1 MNVRPCL
8 INGEA
13 MLDIEMT
20 YENAG
25 VRRLSTPAPVLIGR
39 GAQCGLRISN
49 WRVGRL
55 HARLLREDGNIVL
68 EDLGTLAGT
77 IVNGIRIV
85 RHTPVL
91 PDDAILIGP
100 CRLTVRWVAPD
111 DVTLPHSV
119 GVAPTRDKGDSIDDD
134 VEDDSPFGVPLS
146 KVTPITST
154 MLPTTP
160 STRVTPTSPTT
171 ANPPRPPSPPSPPSP
186 TRSIT
191 STSSTSSTSPSD
203 TSNTSNAPNTPLTP
217 ITWITPSPQPSL
229 PPSPPQFTTPPTT
242 PSSTSL
248 SPTPNSPST
257 TTTMTPLRAQ
267 ARRRLHA
274 ALLDALDL
282 RRRDVAGMSDET
294 LRAEAERL
302 LIQIVASDFDLPNEV
317 DRKAL
322 CAEVLD
328 EAVGLGPLEPL
339 LAAPD
344 ITEIMV
350 NRYDE
355 IFVERAGRLWRHP
368 AAFTSEQSVRW
379 VIERIV
385 IPLGR
390 RIDESSPM
398 VDARLPDGSR
408 VHAIIPPVA
417 MKGASLTIRK
427 FPQRRPHMADLI
439 AAASLS
445 QAMAQFLAL
454 CVRMRKNLVVSGGTG
469 SGKTTLLNIL
479 SNEIPEGERV
489 VTIEDAAELRLNHDH
504 LVALEARPANQ
515 EGRGQIAIRELVRN
529 ALRMRPD
536 RIVVGECRGAEAF
549 DMLTAM
555 NTGHEGSLTTL
566 HANSPRDGLA
576 RLESMI
582 LMAGLDLPLSA
593 VREQIAASVDVVVQQ
608 ARLADGRRVVTS
620 IVEVAGMESGR
631 IQLQPLFRFDRSAGF
646 SGCGA
651 LPGFLQ
657 DWVDE
662 GVSLDAAW
670 FSETMP
676 ISRLEPGSVTRG
688 SP

>member
-1 MNVRPCL
+1 
-8 INGEA
+8 

-20 YENAG
+20 FEDSG
-25 VRRLSTPAPVLIGR
+25 VRRQIAPTPVLIGR
-39 GAQCGLRISN
+39 GAQCGLRIVN
-49 WRVGRL
+49 WRVGRQ
-55 HARLLREDGNIVL
+55 HARLLRQDDDIVL

-77 IVNGIRIV
+77 LVNGARVV
-85 RHTPVL
+85 RHAPVL
-91 PDDAILIGP
+91 PDDDILIGP
-100 CRLTVRWVAPD
+100 CRLRVRWVAPD
-111 DVTLPHSV
+111 DAAPAQAFAVA
-119 GVAPTRDKGDSIDDD
+119 VAPASSDAAVVAPAETAAPS
-134 VEDDSPFGVPLS
+134 
-146 KVTPITST
+146 
-154 MLPTTP
+154 MATTP
-160 STRVTPTSPTT
+160 
-171 ANPPRPPSPPSPPSP
+171 
-186 TRSIT
+186 
-191 STSSTSSTSPSD
+191 
-203 TSNTSNAPNTPLTP
+203 
-217 ITWITPSPQPSL
+217 L
-229 PPSPPQFTTPPTT
+229 PPIAPQ
-242 PSSTSL
+242 
-248 SPTPNSPST
+248 
-257 TTTMTPLRAQ
+257 RVQ

-282 RRRDVAGMSDET
+282 RRRDVAGMSDGT

-302 LIQIVASDFDLPNEV
+302 LTHIVASDVDLP
-317 DRKAL
+317 DDAAKQAL
-322 CAEVLD
+322 CREVLD

-355 IFVERAGRLWRHP
+355 IYVERAGRLWRHP

-385 IPLGR
+385 TPLGR

-427 FPQRRPHMADLI
+427 FPQRRPQMSDLI

-445 QAMAQFLAL
+445 EAMARFLAL
-454 CVRMRKNLVVSGGTG
+454 CVRMRKNVVVSGGTG

-479 SNEIPEGERV
+479 SNEIPDGERV

-515 EGRGQIAIRELVRN
+515 EGRGHIAIRELVRN

-566 HANSPRDGLA
+566 HANSPRDALG

-582 LMAGLDLPLSA
+582 LMAGLDLPLAA
-593 VREQIAASVDVVVQQ
+593 VREQIAASVELVVQQ

-631 IQLQPLFRFDRSAGF
+631 IQLQELFRFDRTAGF
-646 SGCGA
+646 KGCGA
-651 LPGFLQ
+651 LPGFSQ
-657 DWVDE
+657 GWADD
-662 GVSLDAAW
+662 GVSMDPAW
-670 FSETMP
+670 FTETSTP
-676 ISRLEPGSVTRG
+676 KGAPSFKSAPGL
-688 SP
+688 P

>member
-1 MNVRPCL
+1 
-8 INGEA
+8 

-20 YENAG
+20 FEDSG
-25 VRRLSTPAPVLIGR
+25 VRRQTAAVPVLIGR
-39 GAQCGLRISN
+39 GAQCDLRIVN
-49 WRVGRL
+49 WRVGRQ
-55 HARLLREDGNIVL
+55 HARLSRENSDIVL

-77 IVNGIRIV
+77 LVNGV
-85 RHTPVL
+85 RVARHAPVL
-91 PDDAILIGP
+91 PDDDILIGP
-100 CRLTVRWVAPD
+100 CRLRVRWAANGDANQLSAPPHVPSD
-111 DVTLPHSV
+111 AADPLPD
-119 GVAPTRDKGDSIDDD
+119 AA
-134 VEDDSPFGVPLS
+134 
-146 KVTPITST
+146 
-154 MLPTTP
+154 LPTGT
-160 STRVTPTSPTT
+160 V
-171 ANPPRPPSPPSPPSP
+171 A
-186 TRSIT
+186 SI
-191 STSSTSSTSPSD
+191 
-203 TSNTSNAPNTPLTP
+203 APMA
-217 ITWITPSPQPSL
+217 PQRL
-229 PPSPPQFTTPPTT
+229 HE
-242 PSSTSL
+242 
-248 SPTPNSPST
+248 
-257 TTTMTPLRAQ
+257 
-267 ARRRLHA
+267 RRRLHA
-274 ALLDALDL
+274 ALLEALDL
-282 RRRDVAGMSDET
+282 RRRDVAGMSDDT

-302 LIQIVASDFDLPNEV
+302 LTHIVATDIGVPTQA
-317 DRKAL
+317 DRAAL
-322 CAEVLD
+322 CQEVLD

-339 LAAPD
+339 LAAPE

-355 IFVERAGRLWRHP
+355 IYVERGGRLWRHP

-385 IPLGR
+385 TPLGR

-427 FPQRRPHMADLI
+427 FPQRRPKMPDLI

-445 QAMAQFLAL
+445 HAMAQFLSW
-454 CVRMRKNLVVSGGTG
+454 CVKMRKNLVVSGGTG

-479 SNEIPEGERV
+479 SNEIPDGERI

-515 EGRGQIAIRELVRN
+515 EGRGHIDIRELVRN

-566 HANSPRDGLA
+566 HANSPRDALG

-582 LMAGLDLPLSA
+582 LMAGLDLPLGV
-593 VREQIAASVDVVVQQ
+593 VREHIAASVDLVVQQ

-620 IVEVAGMESGR
+620 IAEVAGMESGR
-631 IQLQPLFRFDRSAGF
+631 IQLQDLFRFDRQSGF
-646 SGCGA
+646 LGCGA
-651 LPGFLQ
+651 LPGFAQ
-657 DWVDE
+657 TWADE
-662 GVSLDAAW
+662 GATLDPGWFTEAGGPVSPIAAT
-670 FSETMP
+670 FSQ
-676 ISRLEPGSVTRG
+676 G

>member
-1 MNVRPCL
+1 
-8 INGEA
+8 

-20 YENAG
+20 FEDSG
-25 VRRLSTPAPVLIGR
+25 VRRQFVPTPVLIGR
-39 GAQCGLRISN
+39 GAQCGLRIVN
-49 WRVGRL
+49 WRVGRQ
-55 HARLLREDGNIVL
+55 HARLLRQDNDIVL

-77 IVNGIRIV
+77 IVNGARVV
-85 RHTPVL
+85 RHAPVL
-91 PDDAILIGP
+91 PDDDILIGP
-100 CRLTVRWVAPD
+100 CRLRVKWVEPDEAAPAQAFD
-111 DVTLPHSV
+111 
-119 GVAPTRDKGDSIDDD
+119 A
-134 VEDDSPFGVPLS
+134 VP
-146 KVTPITST
+146 V
-154 MLPTTP
+154 P
-160 STRVTPTSPTT
+160 SDAVVVTSPET
-171 ANPPRPPSPPSPPSP
+171 ASPSMASTPPS
-186 TRSIT
+186 SI
-191 STSSTSSTSPSD
+191 
-203 TSNTSNAPNTPLTP
+203 AP
-217 ITWITPSPQPSL
+217 Q
-229 PPSPPQFTTPPTT
+229 
-242 PSSTSL
+242 
-248 SPTPNSPST
+248 
-257 TTTMTPLRAQ
+257 RVQ

-274 ALLDALDL
+274 ALLEALDL
-282 RRRDVAGMSDET
+282 RRRDVAGMSDGI

-302 LIQIVASDFDLPNEV
+302 LTHIVASDVDFPDDLA
-317 DRKAL
+317 KQAL
-322 CAEVLD
+322 CREVLD

-355 IFVERAGRLWRHP
+355 IYVERAGRLWRHP

-385 IPLGR
+385 TPLGR

-427 FPQRRPHMADLI
+427 FPQRRPQMSDLI
-439 AAASLS
+439 AAASLTE
-445 QAMAQFLAL
+445 AMAQFLAL

-479 SNEIPEGERV
+479 SNEIPDGERV

-515 EGRGQIAIRELVRN
+515 EGRGHIAIRELVRN

-566 HANSPRDGLA
+566 HANSPRDALG
-576 RLESMI
+576 RLESMV
-582 LMAGLDLPLSA
+582 LMAGLDLPLSV
-593 VREQIAASVDVVVQQ
+593 VREQIAASVELVVQQ

-620 IVEVAGMESGR
+620 IVEVTGMESGR
-631 IQLQPLFRFDRSAGF
+631 IQLLELFRFDRTAGF
-646 SGCGA
+646 KGCGA
-651 LPGFLQ
+651 LPGFSQ
-657 DWVDE
+657 GWADD
-662 GVSLDAAW
+662 GVSIDPAW
-670 FSETMP
+670 FTEAWAP
-676 ISRLEPGSVTRG
+676 KG
-688 SP
+688 SPSSKFALGLP

>member
-1 MNVRPCL
+1 
-8 INGEA
+8 

-20 YENAG
+20 FEDSG
-25 VRRLSTPAPVLIGR
+25 VRRQFAPMPVLIGR
-39 GAQCGLRISN
+39 GSQCGLRIVN
-49 WRVGRL
+49 WRVGRQ
-55 HARLLREDGNIVL
+55 HARLLREDDDIVL

-77 IVNGIRIV
+77 LVNGTRVV
-85 RHTPVL
+85 RHAPVL
-91 PDDAILIGP
+91 PDDDILIGP
-100 CRLTVRWVAPD
+100 CRLRVRRLESDDAAPAQAFAVADAPASSGVTVM
-111 DVTLPHSV
+111 
-119 GVAPTRDKGDSIDDD
+119 
-134 VEDDSPFGVPLS
+134 
-146 KVTPITST
+146 TPAE
-154 MLPTTP
+154 
-160 STRVTPTSPTT
+160 T
-171 ANPPRPPSPPSPPSP
+171 A
-186 TRSIT
+186 
-191 STSSTSSTSPSD
+191 SPSIA
-203 TSNTSNAPNTPLTP
+203 TGA
-217 ITWITPSPQPSL
+217 L
-229 PPSPPQFTTPPTT
+229 PPIAPQ
-242 PSSTSL
+242 
-248 SPTPNSPST
+248 
-257 TTTMTPLRAQ
+257 RVQ

-282 RRRDVAGMSDET
+282 RRRDVAGMSDGT

-302 LIQIVASDFDLPNEV
+302 LTHIVASDVDLP
-317 DRKAL
+317 DDAAKQAL
-322 CAEVLD
+322 CREVLD

-355 IFVERAGRLWRHP
+355 IYVERAGRLWRHP

-385 IPLGR
+385 TPLGR

-427 FPQRRPHMADLI
+427 FPQRRPQMSDLI

-445 QAMAQFLAL
+445 EAMARFLAL

-479 SNEIPEGERV
+479 SNEIPDGERV

-515 EGRGQIAIRELVRN
+515 EGRGHIAIRELVRN

-566 HANSPRDGLA
+566 HANSPRDALG

-593 VREQIAASVDVVVQQ
+593 VREQIAASVELVVQQ

-631 IQLQPLFRFDRSAGF
+631 IQLQELFRFDRAAGF

-651 LPGFLQ
+651 LPSFSQGWA
-657 DWVDE
+657 DD
-662 GVSLDAAW
+662 GVSMDPVW
-670 FSETMP
+670 FTET
-676 ISRLEPGSVTRG
+676 SASKG
-688 SP
+688 SPPSKSAQGFP

>member
-1 MNVRPCL
+1 
-8 INGEA
+8 

-20 YENAG
+20 FEDSG
-25 VRRLSTPAPVLIGR
+25 VRRQIAPTPVLIGR
-39 GAQCGLRISN
+39 GAQCGLRIVN
-49 WRVGRL
+49 WRVGRQ
-55 HARLLREDGNIVL
+55 HARLLRQEDDIVL

-77 IVNGIRIV
+77 LVNGARVV
-85 RHTPVL
+85 RHAPVL
-91 PDDAILIGP
+91 PDDDILIGP
-100 CRLTVRWVAPD
+100 CRLRVRWVAPD
-111 DVTLPHSV
+111 DAAPAQAFAVA
-119 GVAPTRDKGDSIDDD
+119 VAPASSDAAVVAPAETAAPS
-134 VEDDSPFGVPLS
+134 
-146 KVTPITST
+146 
-154 MLPTTP
+154 MATTP
-160 STRVTPTSPTT
+160 
-171 ANPPRPPSPPSPPSP
+171 
-186 TRSIT
+186 
-191 STSSTSSTSPSD
+191 
-203 TSNTSNAPNTPLTP
+203 
-217 ITWITPSPQPSL
+217 L
-229 PPSPPQFTTPPTT
+229 PPIAPQ
-242 PSSTSL
+242 
-248 SPTPNSPST
+248 
-257 TTTMTPLRAQ
+257 RVQ

-282 RRRDVAGMSDET
+282 RRRDVAGMSDGT

-302 LIQIVASDFDLPNEV
+302 LTHIVASDVDLP
-317 DRKAL
+317 DDAAKQAL
-322 CAEVLD
+322 CREVLD

-355 IFVERAGRLWRHP
+355 IYVERAGRLWRHS
-368 AAFTSEQSVRW
+368 ATFTSEQSVRW

-385 IPLGR
+385 TPLGR

-427 FPQRRPHMADLI
+427 FPQRRPQMSDLI

-445 QAMAQFLAL
+445 EAMARFLAL

-479 SNEIPEGERV
+479 SNEIPDGERV

-515 EGRGQIAIRELVRN
+515 EGRGRIAIRELVRN

-566 HANSPRDGLA
+566 HANSPRDALG

-593 VREQIAASVDVVVQQ
+593 VREQIAASVELVVQQ

-631 IQLQPLFRFDRSAGF
+631 IQLQELFRFDRTAGF
-646 SGCGA
+646 KGCGA
-651 LPGFLQ
+651 LPGFSQ
-657 DWVDE
+657 GWADD
-662 GVSLDAAW
+662 GVSMDPAW
-670 FSETMP
+670 FTETSTP
-676 ISRLEPGSVTRG
+676 KG
-688 SP
+688 SPSFKSAPGLP